1 MKIQEKNNTTIKI
14 TGSTYQNSLEE
25 INTDVNKEH
34 LYIIREIQIIC
45 YKMGYILKEITIEKQ

>member
-1 MKIQEKNNTTIKI
+1 MKIQEKNNTRIKI
-14 TGSTYQNSLEE
+14 RSTYKNVLEE

>member
-1 MKIQEKNNTTIKI
+1 MKIQEKNNTSSK

-45 YKMGYILKEITIEKQ
+45 DKMGYILKEITIEKQ

>member
-1 MKIQEKNNTTIKI
+1 MKIQEKNNTSKK
-14 TGSTYQNSLEE
+14 GSTYQNSLEE

-45 YKMGYILKEITIEKQ
+45 HKMGYILKEITIEKQ

>member
-1 MKIQEKNNTTIKI
+1 MKIQEKNNTSIK
-14 TGSTYQNSLEE
+14 TGSTYKNPLEE

-45 YKMGYILKEITIEKQ
+45 YKMGYVLKEITIEKQ

>member
-1 MKIQEKNNTTIKI
+1 MKIQEKNNTSKK
-14 TGSTYQNSLEE
+14 GSTYKNVLEE